1 MWSKFGFD
9 LRAHD
14 PFQIYAFQ
22 PAVGSFY
29 LQDDFT
35 TNWQLNLDGFFAF
48 KIQKFRFTFRIMDI
62 LAPLREEFLF
72 YQHTY
77 AFEPLDYRLGI
88 SWDFVD

>member
-22 PAVGSFY
+22 PAAGAFY